1 MPLMIK
7 AGDRVMARRDG
18 LVHVAVSP
26 ENQASPSLYA
36 RMRCFFTFE
45 TQTKPGVYTK
55 CNMDYCSTV
64 VSKSVPVSCLNCL
77 ARTK

>member
-7 AGDRVMARRDG
+7 TGDHVMARRDC
-18 LVHVAVSP
+18 LVHVADSCEGQMIP
-26 ENQASPSLYA
+26 TLYA

-45 TQTKPGVYTK
+45 TQTKLGVYTK
-55 CNMDYCSTV
+55 FYIDYGSTV